1 MKSLFHKTFASYGTH
16 FTVATQTPGLKG
28 ISRNKYSL
36 SVVFCTVATQT
47 PSLLPF
53 KEEKTIASVIVVLE
67 RNFLYYIYILHSNNC
82 YTKIKSNLGT
92 WTMSDANKILTMENI
107 QSFSVE
113 DFLKLLKERT
123 TLSVQLSER
132 EILVVEVRQ
141 EELKP
146 LPILEA
152 NVPSGWKQAIY

>member
-1 MKSLFHKTFASYGTH
+1 MSNANQVL
-16 FTVATQTPGLKG
+16 
-28 ISRNKYSL
+28 
-36 SVVFCTVATQT
+36 
-47 PSLLPF
+47 
-53 KEEKTIASVIVVLE
+53 TI
-67 RNFLYYIYILHSNNC
+67 
-82 YTKIKSNLGT
+82 
-92 WTMSDANKILTMENI
+92 ENI

-123 TLSVQLSER
+123 TLSVQLSDR

-152 NVPSGWKQAIY
+152 NVPSGWKKAIY

>member
-1 MKSLFHKTFASYGTH
+1 
-16 FTVATQTPGLKG
+16 
-28 ISRNKYSL
+28 
-36 SVVFCTVATQT
+36 
-47 PSLLPF
+47 
-53 KEEKTIASVIVVLE
+53 
-67 RNFLYYIYILHSNNC
+67 
-82 YTKIKSNLGT
+82 
-92 WTMSDANKILTMENI
+92 MSDVNQVLTIENI

-123 TLSVQLSER
+123 TLSVQLSDR

-152 NVPSGWKQAIY
+152 NVPSGWKKAIH

>member
-1 MKSLFHKTFASYGTH
+1 
-16 FTVATQTPGLKG
+16 
-28 ISRNKYSL
+28 
-36 SVVFCTVATQT
+36 
-47 PSLLPF
+47 
-53 KEEKTIASVIVVLE
+53 
-67 RNFLYYIYILHSNNC
+67 
-82 YTKIKSNLGT
+82 
-92 WTMSDANKILTMENI
+92 MSDANKILTMENI

-123 TLSVQLSER
+123 TLSVQLSDR

-152 NVPSGWKQAIY
+152 NVPSGWKKAIY

>member
-1 MKSLFHKTFASYGTH
+1 
-16 FTVATQTPGLKG
+16 
-28 ISRNKYSL
+28 
-36 SVVFCTVATQT
+36 
-47 PSLLPF
+47 
-53 KEEKTIASVIVVLE
+53 
-67 RNFLYYIYILHSNNC
+67 
-82 YTKIKSNLGT
+82 
-92 WTMSDANKILTMENI
+92 MSDANKILTMENI

-152 NVPSGWKQAIY
+152 NVPSGWKKAIY

>member
-1 MKSLFHKTFASYGTH
+1 
-16 FTVATQTPGLKG
+16 
-28 ISRNKYSL
+28 
-36 SVVFCTVATQT
+36 
-47 PSLLPF
+47 
-53 KEEKTIASVIVVLE
+53 
-67 RNFLYYIYILHSNNC
+67 
-82 YTKIKSNLGT
+82 
-92 WTMSDANKILTMENI
+92 MSDTNQVLTIENI

-123 TLSVQLSER
+123 TLSVQLSDR

-152 NVPSGWKQAIY
+152 NVPSGWKKAIY